1 VPAPLLRWRS
11 RRFVAHYSPRSVYS
25 RTPVPSI
32 LPIRVQ
38 SDLQQKKPG
47 TGLRQE
53 AGEPGNSFTLLRL
66 LLASMVIVA
75 HAAELSD
82 GNRSRE
88 IFHILGGQISAGDF
102 AVEAFFVVS
111 GYLILESWS
120 RQPKFSAYL
129 MKRIL
134 RIVPAFLAAYLISV
148 FLVGWLGGGPTYF
161 AQLLR
166 PSGLLQLLPGLVL
179 LTFPHTPPVF
189 AGFPYPVV
197 NGSLWTITYEFRF
210 YLLIPVLAAL
220 GFYSRRLLFAMGWL
234 AVVLGDGVYSAAHLG
249 DATSAGLLHFAPF
262 FLAGN
267 CACLYRDRIRWDR
280 TLGAASMVAAI
291 LSVGSLAASRFVLP
305 IAGSYAI
312 LWLALSEWSPLRH
325 FSPTSD
331 ISYGVYLYGWP
342 TQKLLLWYFPWLPL
356 GLQMLATLGV
366 SMLLGWASWRLIE
379 KRCLALKA
387 RFAQWNGRAKVRNP
401 GGGVETPLLGL
412 LGVQPKAP
420 L

>member
-1 VPAPLLRWRS
+1 MAGLAATA
-11 RRFVAHYSPRSVYS
+11 RFPPYSPQVCL
-25 RTPVPSI
+25 
-32 LPIRVQ
+32 LPWAFFADSSERVQ
-38 SDLQQKKPG
+38 SALLQQVKPG
-47 TGLRQE
+47 TGIRQN
-53 AGEPGNSFTLLRL
+53 AGEPRNSFTLLRL

-88 IFHILGGQISAGDF
+88 IFHVLGGQISAGDF

-111 GYLILESWS
+111 GCLILESWS
-120 RQPKFSAYL
+120 REPRFGAYL

-166 PSGLLQLLPGLVL
+166 PSGLLQLVPGLVL
-179 LTFPHTPPVF
+179 LTYPHTPPVF
-189 AGFPYPVV
+189 AGFPYPTV
-197 NGSLWTITYEFRF
+197 NGALWTITYEFRC

-220 GFYSRRLLFAMGWL
+220 GLYSRRLLFAIGWL
-234 AVVLGDGVYSAAHLG
+234 AVVLGAGLYSAAHLG
-249 DATSAGLLHFAPF
+249 ETTSLGLLHFAPF

-267 CACLYRDRIRWDR
+267 CAYLYRDRMRWGR
-280 TLGAASMVAAI
+280 TLGGVSMAAAI
-291 LSVGSLAASRFVLP
+291 LSMGSLAATMFVLP

-325 FSPTSD
+325 FSPSSD

-387 RFAQWNGRAKVRNP
+387 RFTQRDGRAQVLTP
-401 GGGVETPLLGL
+401 AGSAGTPLLGL

>member
-1 VPAPLLRWRS
+1 
-11 RRFVAHYSPRSVYS
+11 
-25 RTPVPSI
+25 
-32 LPIRVQ
+32 VQ
-38 SDLQQKKPG
+38 STLIQQAEPG
-47 TGLRQE
+47 TGTSQD
-53 AGEPGNSFTLLRL
+53 AAEPSNSFTLLRL

-88 IFHILGGQISAGDF
+88 IFHRLGAQISAGDF

-111 GYLILESWS
+111 GCLILESWS

-148 FLVGWLGGGPTYF
+148 FLVGWLGGGPAYF
-161 AQLLR
+161 AELFR

-179 LTFPHTPPVF
+179 LTYPHTPPVF
-189 AGFPYPVV
+189 AGFPYPMV
-197 NGSLWTITYEFRF
+197 NGALWTITYEFRC

-220 GFYSRRLLFAMGWL
+220 GLYSRRLLFATGWL
-234 AVVLGDGVYSAAHLG
+234 AVVLGAGWYSATHLQ
-249 DATSAGLLHFAPF
+249 DAMSPGLLHFAPF

-267 CACLYRDRIRWDR
+267 CAYLYRDRIRWNR
-280 TLGAASMVAAI
+280 TLGGVSMVAAV
-291 LSVGSLAASRFVLP
+291 LSMGSLAASMFVLP

-312 LWLALSEWSPLRH
+312 LWLALSKWSPLCH

-342 TQKLLLWYFPWLPL
+342 TQKLLLWYFPSLPL
-356 GLQMLATLGV
+356 GLQMLATLGI
-366 SMLLGWASWRLIE
+366 SMLLGWASWNLIE
-379 KRCLALKA
+379 KRCLAFKA
-387 RFAQWNGRAKVRNP
+387 RFAHWNGRAQIQTPAGRA
-401 GGGVETPLLGL
+401 ESPLLGL
-412 LGVQPKAP
+412 LGAQPKAP